1 VFTGPACQSLDQSL
15 QRRSENRRNWPR
27 PTVFAVH
34 EDVNEVSLRQRF
46 TARSEQS
53 DLVADTGASDLRHF
67 ESGSHLVRKSD
78 RIKEAATG
86 FRADADRL
94 PGMNVKATFADEPG
108 VDHGVEEGVV
118 LDIVDVPVDIVVLPS
133 GRDGLEVDEIALGRG
148 ALVWHPVIIAF
159 GQASGQSDGCLTVG
173 MPDDHQ
179 RPNAAAVGLVLGAIF
194 SIQFGA
200 AVATDLFP
208 EIGAAGVVFMR
219 AVTSAVLLALIWRP
233 GISTFRENPRL
244 LLVFGVAL
252 AGMNLCFYES
262 IARIPLGTAVT
273 LEFIGPLTVALVKSR
288 RRRDWIWAIL
298 AGIGIVLLTGGI
310 GGESLDPLGVVL
322 ALAAGF
328 FWGSYILIG
337 KRMGTAFSGAKG
349 LAIAMAVS
357 AALTAPI
364 GIAEG
369 GTGLLDPRVLAIAIA
384 VGVFSSALPFTLELE
399 AMRRLPSS
407 VFGVMMSLEPAVAA
421 VVGLI
426 LLGQGIVPVEFVAIA
441 LVVAASAGAL
451 RSRAAIPVEP

>member
-1 VFTGPACQSLDQSL
+1 
-15 QRRSENRRNWPR
+15 
-27 PTVFAVH
+27 
-34 EDVNEVSLRQRF
+34 
-46 TARSEQS
+46 
-53 DLVADTGASDLRHF
+53 
-67 ESGSHLVRKSD
+67 
-78 RIKEAATG
+78 
-86 FRADADRL
+86 
-94 PGMNVKATFADEPG
+94 M
-108 VDHGVEEGVV
+108 
-118 LDIVDVPVDIVVLPS
+118 
-133 GRDGLEVDEIALGRG
+133 
-148 ALVWHPVIIAF
+148 
-159 GQASGQSDGCLTVG
+159 
-173 MPDDHQ
+173 
-179 RPNAAAVGLVLGAIF
+179 GLVLGAIF

-219 AVTSAVLLALIWRP
+219 AVTSAFLLALIWRP

-273 LEFIGPLTVALVKSR
+273 LEFIGPLTVALIKSR
-288 RRRDWIWAIL
+288 RRLDWIWAFL

-349 LAIAMAVS
+349 LAVAMAVS
-357 AALTAPI
+357 AVLTAPI

-369 GTGLLDPRVLAIAIA
+369 GTGLFDPRVLAIGIA

-421 VVGLI
+421 VVGLV
-426 LLGQGIVPVEFVAIA
+426 LLGQGIVPLEFVAIL